1 MKITA
6 SEEFIKSVKESR
18 KLWEEKVEK
27 NKIPQH
33 ILEFMS
39 KKTEEVNTLNE
50 GTLDKS
56 TFKLGMMCMY
66 DAIINKVI

>member
-1 MKITA
+1 MKP
-6 SEEFIKSVKESR
+6 KE
-18 KLWEEKVEK
+18 KK

-39 KKTEEVNTLNE
+39 KKTEQINTVNE
-50 GTLDKS
+50 GTLDKL